1 MSADRLALVTG
12 TSSGIGLAVAK
23 QLVERGW
30 QVMGVARRTPQLQSA
45 NYQHLALDLAD
56 AGEASAVI
64 GRELG
69 RLLAE
74 RAWERVGLVN
84 NAAVAPAGRTRN
96 LDAVELANAFTL
108 NVAMPLWLIGLV
120 VKRRPSQAQLRVA
133 NISSGA
139 AHRGVA
145 GLAAYCASKA
155 ALHMAGLAV
164 AAEEEPGLAI
174 YSYQPGVV
182 DTDMQRAAREMPLDQ
197 FPSGSMFRQYHAE
210 GRLAAPELP
219 AADVVK
225 FLESERAERFVEGRR
240 T

>member
-1 MSADRLALVTG
+1 MTSARLALVTG
-12 TSSGIGLAVAK
+12 TSSGIGAAVAT
-23 QLVERGW
+23 QLLERGW
-30 QVMGVARRTPQLQSA
+30 QVLGVARRTPKLKSE
-45 NYQHLALDLAD
+45 NYRHVAADLAD
-56 AGEASAVI
+56 AAKASTVI
-64 GRELG
+64 EREFGRTLG
-69 RLLAE
+69 SH
-74 RAWERVGLVN
+74 AWTRVGVVN

-96 LDAVELANAFTL
+96 LDAEELAQAFTV
-108 NVAMPLWLIGLV
+108 NVAMPLWLIGLA
-120 VKRRPSQAQLRVA
+120 VKRRPAEAQVRVV

-182 DTDMQRAAREMPLDQ
+182 DTEMQREAREKPLDE
-197 FPSGSMFRQYHAE
+197 FPSAALFRQYHAE
-210 GRLAAPELP
+210 GRLAAPALP